1 MMQDKTKQRKPLI
14 KKGPL
19 KTFLF
24 FLVFSAFVW
33 IFVQFSKQYSE
44 VVGFPITYVNV
55 PKDKIILSNSP
66 NSLDLRL
73 RDNGINI
80 VFRKFFPK
88 KLVIDISETTEDG
101 NMLIYDLEKQKQAIL
116 TQLKIDYEAVSY
128 LQEDLKINFEKR
140 MVKRLPIVPD
150 IDLSF
155 SVGYSAL
162 EGIKLKP
169 DSVTISGP
177 KNILDTLQKV
187 YTRSLKVNNISKD
200 VQGTIKLNTANLE
213 KLTLYREDVEYSLR
227 TDKFTEGKVVIPVEL
242 INVPENLNVVIFPK
256 EVTVFYQVS
265 LKQFDKI
272 IPSGFKVVADFE
284 KASSSDGYLLAQ
296 IVKKPQLVNN
306 VRLNEQKIQFII
318 RR

>member
-1 MMQDKTKQRKPLI
+1 MIQDKTKQRKPLI

-44 VVGFPITYVNV
+44 VVEFPITYVNV
-55 PKDKIILSNSP
+55 PKDKIILRDSP
-66 NSLDLRL
+66 SSLDLRL

-80 VFRKFFPK
+80 AFRKIFPK

-101 NMLIYDLEKQKQAIL
+101 NELIYALEQQKQAIL
-116 TQLKIDYEAVSY
+116 AQLKIDYEAVNF
-128 LQEDLKINFEKR
+128 LQEDLRINFEQR
-140 MVKRLPIVPD
+140 MVKNIPVVPN

-162 EGIKLKP
+162 EGIKLEP
-169 DSVTISGP
+169 DSVTVSGP
-177 KNILDTLQKV
+177 ENILDTLQKV
-187 YTRSLKVNNISKD
+187 YTSALKINNISKD

-213 KLTLYREDVEYSLR
+213 KLTFYREDVEYSLR

-242 INVPENLNVVIFPK
+242 INVPNNLNVVIFPK

-265 LKQFDKI
+265 LNQFDKI
-272 IPSGFKVVADFE
+272 SPSGFKVVADFQ
-284 KASSSDGYLLAQ
+284 KASNSDGYLLAQ

>member
-1 MMQDKTKQRKPLI
+1 MQDKTKQRKPLI

-24 FLVFSAFVW
+24 FLAFSAFVW

-44 VVGFPITYVNV
+44 VVGFPITYINV
-55 PKDKIILSNSP
+55 PKDKIILGDSP
-66 NSLDLRL
+66 NSLELRL

-80 VFRKFFPK
+80 AFRKIFPK
-88 KLVIDISETTEDG
+88 KLAIDISETTEDG
-101 NMLIYDLEKQKQAIL
+101 NKLIYDLEKQKQAIL
-116 TQLKIDYEAVSY
+116 TQLKIDYEDVNF
-128 LQEDLKINFEKR
+128 LQEDLKINFEQR
-140 MVKRLPIVPD
+140 MVKKLPIVPD
-150 IDLSF
+150 IELSF

-162 EGIKLKP
+162 EGIKLEP

-187 YTRSLKVNNISKD
+187 QTRSLRINNISKD
-200 VQGTIKLNTANLE
+200 VQGSIKLNTANL
-213 KLTLYREDVEYSLR
+213 KRLTFYREEVNYSLR
-227 TDKFTEGKVVIPVEL
+227 TDKFTEGKAVIPVEL
-242 INVPENLNVVIFPK
+242 VNVPENLNVVIFPK

-265 LKQFDKI
+265 LQKYDKI
-272 IPSGFKVVADFE
+272 NPSGFKVVADFQ
-284 KASSSDGYLLAQ
+284 KASNSDGYLLAQ

-318 RR
+318 KR

>member
-24 FLVFSAFVW
+24 FLAFSAFVW

-44 VVGFPITYVNV
+44 VVGFPITYINV
-55 PKDKIILSNSP
+55 PKDKIILGDSP
-66 NSLDLRL
+66 NSLELRL

-80 VFRKFFPK
+80 AFRKIFPK
-88 KLVIDISETTEDG
+88 KLAIDISETTEDG
-101 NMLIYDLEKQKQAIL
+101 NKLIYDLEKQKQAIL
-116 TQLKIDYEAVSY
+116 TQLKIDYEDVNF
-128 LQEDLKINFEKR
+128 LQEDLKINFEQR
-140 MVKRLPIVPD
+140 MVKKLPIVPD
-150 IDLSF
+150 IELSF

-162 EGIKLKP
+162 EGIKLEP

-187 YTRSLKVNNISKD
+187 QTRSLRINNISKD
-200 VQGTIKLNTANLE
+200 VQGSIKLNTANL
-213 KLTLYREDVEYSLR
+213 KRLTFYREEVNYSLR
-227 TDKFTEGKVVIPVEL
+227 TDKFTEGKAVIPVEL
-242 INVPENLNVVIFPK
+242 VNVPENLNVVIFPK

-265 LKQFDKI
+265 LQKYDKI
-272 IPSGFKVVADFE
+272 NPSGFKVVADFQ
-284 KASSSDGYLLAQ
+284 KASNSDGYLLAQ

-318 RR
+318 KR

>member
-1 MMQDKTKQRKPLI
+1 M

-24 FLVFSAFVW
+24 FLAFSAFVW

-55 PKDKIILSNSP
+55 PKDKIILSDSP
-66 NSLDLRL
+66 KSLELRL

-80 VFRKFFPK
+80 AFRKIFPK

-101 NMLIYDLEKQKQAIL
+101 NKLVYDLEKQKQAIL
-116 TQLKIDYEAVSY
+116 TQLNIDYDDVNF
-128 LQEDLKINFEKR
+128 LQEDLTINFEQR
-140 MVKRLPIVPD
+140 TVKRLPIVPE

-162 EGIKLKP
+162 EGIKLEP

-177 KNILDTLQKV
+177 ENILDTLQKV
-187 YTRSLKVNNISKD
+187 HTRSLKINNISKD
-200 VQGTIKLNTANLE
+200 VQGTIKLNTSNLE
-213 KLTLYREDVEYSLR
+213 KLNFYRKEVEYSLR
-227 TDKFTEGKVVIPVEL
+227 TDKFTEGKAVVPVEL

-265 LKQFDKI
+265 LQQFDKI
-272 IPSGFKVVADFE
+272 KPSGFKVVADFK
-284 KASSSDGYLLAQ
+284 KASNGDGYLLTQ
-296 IVKKPQLVNN
+296 IAKKPQLVNN

-318 RR
+318 KR

>member
-1 MMQDKTKQRKPLI
+1 MQDKTKQRKPLI

-24 FLVFSAFVW
+24 FLAFSAFVW

-55 PKDKIILSNSP
+55 PKDKIILSDSP

-80 VFRKFFPK
+80 AFRKIFPK
-88 KLVIDISETTEDG
+88 KLMIDISETTEDG
-101 NMLIYDLEKQKQAIL
+101 NSLVYDLEKQKQAIR
-116 TQLKIDYEAVSY
+116 TQLNIDYENVNF
-128 LQEDLKINFEKR
+128 LQEDLKIKFEQR
-140 MVKRLPIVPD
+140 MVKNIPIISD

-162 EGIKLKP
+162 EGIKLVP
-169 DSVTISGP
+169 DSVTMSGP
-177 KNILDTLQKV
+177 KNILDTLKNV
-187 YTRSLKVNNISKD
+187 HTRSLKINNISQD
-200 VQGTIKLNTANLE
+200 VKGTIKLNTTNLE
-213 KLTLYREDVEYSLR
+213 KLTFYSEEVQYSLR
-227 TDKFTEGKVVIPVEL
+227 TDKFTEGKAVIPVEL
-242 INVPENLNVVIFPK
+242 INVPENMNVVIFPK

-265 LKQFDKI
+265 LKQFEKI
-272 IPSGFKVVADFE
+272 NPSGFKVVADFQ
-284 KASSSDGYLLAQ
+284 KASNSDGYLLAQ
-296 IVKKPQLVNN
+296 IVNKPQLVNN

>member
-1 MMQDKTKQRKPLI
+1 MMQNKTRPRKPLI

-24 FLVFSAFVW
+24 FLAFSAFVW

-44 VVGFPITYVNV
+44 IVGFPITYVNV
-55 PKDKIILSNSP
+55 PKDKIIFSDAP

-80 VFRKFFPK
+80 AFRKIFPK
-88 KLVIDISETTEDG
+88 KLVIDISETTEAG
-101 NMLIYDLEKQKQAIL
+101 NHLIYDLEKQKQAIL
-116 TQLKIDYEAVSY
+116 MQLNIDYDNVNF
-128 LQEDLKINFEKR
+128 LQDDLKIGFEQR
-140 MVKRLPIVPD
+140 TVKKILIVPD
-150 IDLSF
+150 IELSF

-162 EGIKLKP
+162 EGIKLEP
-169 DSVTISGP
+169 DSVTVSGP

-187 YTRSLKVNNISKD
+187 QTKSLKINNISQD
-200 VQGTIKLNTANLE
+200 VKGTIKLNTS
-213 KLTLYREDVEYSLR
+213 KLDKLNFYRKEVNYSLR
-227 TDKFTEGKVVIPVEL
+227 TDKFTEGKAVIPVEL

-256 EVTVFYQVS
+256 EVTIYYQVS

-272 IPSGFKVVADFE
+272 TPSGFKVIADFK
-284 KASSSDGYLLAQ
+284 KASNSDGYLLAQ

>member
-1 MMQDKTKQRKPLI
+1 M

-24 FLVFSAFVW
+24 FLAFSAFVW

-55 PKDKIILSNSP
+55 PKDKIILSDSP
-66 NSLDLRL
+66 KSLELRL

-80 VFRKFFPK
+80 AFRKIFPK

-101 NMLIYDLEKQKQAIL
+101 NKLVYDLEKQKQAIL
-116 TQLKIDYEAVSY
+116 TQLNIDYDDVNF
-128 LQEDLKINFEKR
+128 LQEDLTINFEQR
-140 MVKRLPIVPD
+140 TVKRLPIVPE

-162 EGIKLKP
+162 EGIKLEP

-177 KNILDTLQKV
+177 ENILDTLQKV
-187 YTRSLKVNNISKD
+187 HTRSLKINNISKD
-200 VQGTIKLNTANLE
+200 VQGTIKLNTSNLE
-213 KLTLYREDVEYSLR
+213 KLNFYRKEVEYSLR
-227 TDKFTEGKVVIPVEL
+227 TDKFTEGKAVVPVEL

-265 LKQFDKI
+265 LQQFDKI
-272 IPSGFKVVADFE
+272 KPSGFKVVADFK
-284 KASSSDGYLLAQ
+284 KASNGDGYLLAQ
-296 IVKKPQLVNN
+296 IAKKPQLVNN

-318 RR
+318 KR

>member
-1 MMQDKTKQRKPLI
+1 M

-24 FLVFSAFVW
+24 FLAFSAFVW

-44 VVGFPITYVNV
+44 VVGFPIVYVNV
-55 PKDKIILSNSP
+55 PKDKIILSDSP
-66 NSLDLRL
+66 KRLDLRL

-80 VFRKFFPK
+80 AFRKIFPK

-101 NMLIYDLEKQKQAIL
+101 NSLIYDLEKQKQAIL
-116 TQLKIDYEAVSY
+116 TQLNIDYDDVNF
-128 LQEDLKINFEKR
+128 LQEDLKINFEQR
-140 MVKRLPIVPD
+140 MVKNIPIVPD

-162 EGIKLKP
+162 EGIKLEP

-177 KNILDTLQKV
+177 ENILDTLQEIHTK
-187 YTRSLKVNNISKD
+187 SLKINNISQD
-200 VQGTIKLNTANLE
+200 VQGTVKLNTANFE
-213 KLTLYREDVEYSLR
+213 RLTFYREEVEYSLR

-265 LKQFDKI
+265 LQQFDKI
-272 IPSGFKVVADFE
+272 NPSGFKVVADFE
-284 KASSSDGYLLAQ
+284 KASNSDGYLLAQ
-296 IVKKPQLVNN
+296 IVKQPKLVNN
-306 VRLNEQKIQFII
+306 VRLNEKKIQFII
-318 RR
+318 KR